1 MAGKPTCILA
11 YTGENERYRPLD
23 QQALQAAKEAGARL
37 IYYDA
42 DAASRLGAAG
52 ASPLPTVWS
61 ADGEQ
66 EQFGNRLDPVHLEKA
81 GRAWLRDT
89 VVAARAEGVDAY
101 GWLPSSNSAESL
113 AEYAHEQGAD
123 LIYVPKDLDRGG
135 LTAFL
140 KGKPTLQ
147 HIKDEVHE
155 PVVTVDL
162 DAATVR

>member
-1 MAGKPTCILA
+1 VLPSSSQPFCKPSTSPADPRAIASRLRLSDTRAKESPMAGKPTCIRA

-113 AEYAHEQGAD
+113 AEY
-123 LIYVPKDLDRGG
+123 
-135 LTAFL
+135 
-140 KGKPTLQ
+140 
-147 HIKDEVHE
+147 
-155 PVVTVDL
+155 
-162 DAATVR
+162 